1 MSNEQNY
8 MCIIYIYTFS
18 LTWKRSQ
25 FPGAEVLSW
34 FLVSYSIFIAIP
46 WQDHSSTIE
55 SRRRDRKHGSLALH
69 RDLEGNW
76 KGNADTVYCNVLQ
89 ITGKNWNRCFFS
101 WFLYTFFLRKMVSG
115 CRNFFLILVIS
126 IFGVVRTEKGL
137 DVVENTVPFCLR
149 HGSWSSP
156 NISWL
161 HLSWS
166 FPVVPARFHWLQRLD
181 LTLVCLASLC
191 KTQVEPSSE
200 NRLQC
205 TR

>member
-55 SRRRDRKHGSLALH
+55 SHRRDRKHGSLALH

-101 WFLYTFFLRKMVSG
+101 WFLYTFFCAKW
-115 CRNFFLILVIS
+115 FQ
-126 IFGVVRTEKGL
+126 
-137 DVVENTVPFCLR
+137 DVVTF
-149 HGSWSSP
+149 SSF
-156 NISWL
+156 W
-161 HLSWS
+161 W
-166 FPVVPARFHWLQRLD
+166 
-181 LTLVCLASLC
+181 LASLGLYALKRGWMLWKTKCHFVCAMDHGPLLISHGYICHGVFLWLLQGFIDC
-191 KTQVEPSSE
+191 KDLTWHLFV
-200 NRLQC
+200 
-205 TR
+205 